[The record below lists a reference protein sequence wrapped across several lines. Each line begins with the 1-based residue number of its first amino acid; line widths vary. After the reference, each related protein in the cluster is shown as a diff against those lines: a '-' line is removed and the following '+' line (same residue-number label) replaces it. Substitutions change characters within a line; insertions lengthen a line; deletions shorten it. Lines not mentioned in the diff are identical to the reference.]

1 MTLSSAVYIRPHFS
15 RLVAI
20 VIGYR
25 KRIIILMNYPTDNA
39 QKVPVTESSAQP
51 EQASQG
57 EGQPKPGPS
66 GFEWK
71 SRIGLF
77 GIPFIC
83 VSYGR
88 DFRGK
93 IRVAKG
99 FLAVGPI
106 AVGGIAIGGFAAG
119 IMPVGLLA
127 IGLISLGVW
136 AFGLLAV
143 GQMACG
149 LVAIGQMVVGLY
161 GLGQTGHAKYLWSPA
176 RTDMEA
182 VAMFHTI
189 KMMILHEG
197 GISLRE
203 VIVGGLV
210 WGKAWLTSDLQ
221 MMPLQWSSARA
232 LTNSPRTL
240 NKDEQ

>member
-1 MTLSSAVYIRPHFS
+1 MTQQPVNSTREDP
-15 RLVAI
+15 VAEP
-20 VIGYR
+20 
-25 KRIIILMNYPTDNA
+25 LPQT
-39 QKVPVTESSAQP
+39 Q
-51 EQASQG
+51 QASKKG
-57 EGQPKPGPS
+57 GQPKPVPT

-77 GIPFIC
+77 GIPLIC
-83 VSYGR
+83 ISYGR
-88 DFRGK
+88 NVQGK

-106 AVGGIAIGGFAAG
+106 AVGGIAIGGFASG
-119 IMPVGLLA
+119 ILSFGLLA

-136 AFGLLAV
+136 ALGLLLAV
-143 GQMACG
+143 GLMACG

-161 GLGQTGHAKYLWSPA
+161 GLGQTGHAKYLWSPG

-189 KMMILHEG
+189 KTMILREG

-210 WGKAWLTSDLQ
+210 WGKAW
-221 MMPLQWSSARA
+221 MMSFF
-232 LTNSPRTL
+232 
-240 NKDEQ
+240 K

>member
-1 MTLSSAVYIRPHFS
+1 LKK
-15 RLVAI
+15 
-20 VIGYR
+20 
-25 KRIIILMNYPTDNA
+25 KRAKDA
-39 QKVPVTESSAQP
+39 QKVPVAEPSAQP
-51 EQASQG
+51 EQAAPK
-57 EGQPKPGPS
+57 EGKPKPVPS

-71 SRIGLF
+71 TGIGVF
-77 GIPFIC
+77 GIPLIC

-88 DFRGK
+88 NIQGK
-93 IRVAKG
+93 IRVARG

-119 IMPVGLLA
+119 IMPIGLLS

-136 AFGLLAV
+136 AFGLMAV

-189 KMMILHEG
+189 KMMILEEG
-197 GISLRE
+197 GIKLRE
-203 VIVGGLV
+203 MIVGGLV
-210 WGKAWLTSDLQ
+210 WGKAWLTSIF
-221 MMPLQWSSARA
+221 
-232 LTNSPRTL
+232 
-240 NKDEQ
+240 K